1 MVSFVKQEIKK
12 MLKVLEYKSYK
23 NKAKSNHQKE
33 IILFA
38 TPLHGN
44 LGDHAIAIAEYK
56 LLQDNQLIP
65 FEVATGEKDNC
76 YNYLLRHIDED
87 AIICIT
93 GGGFIGSQW
102 LNEENFV
109 RQIIHDYSEHTIII
123 FPQTLYYKDD
133 ENGRKEYEI
142 SRNIYKQA
150 KKLNVF
156 VREEKSYKI
165 AKEMLPETNIQ
176 LVPDIVLYLKQQE
189 YQMKQDK
196 VLLCIRHDVES
207 KLKEEERKTIE
218 KIAEKYGTIENTDTV
233 INRGVKAKKRQEEVN
248 KKLKEFAESKLII
261 TDRLHGMIFAM
272 LTRTPCI
279 TLGNYNHKV
288 KGVYQWFNN
297 CNYVKY
303 LDNIDNLETIID
315 EIMKIKPEDYTTI
328 NLQSKYKKLEEILE
342 KEGKKN
348 G

>member
-1 MVSFVKQEIKK
+1 MDILESKEEIMIKQEIKK
-12 MLKVLEYKSYK
+12 MLKIHEYKNYK
-23 NKAKSNHQKE
+23 KKAKANHQKE

-44 LGDHAIAIAEYK
+44 LGDHAIAIAEYEM
-56 LLQDNQLIP
+56 LQNNQLIP
-65 FEVATGEKDNC
+65 FEIATGEKENC
-76 YNYLLRHIDED
+76 YEYVLQHIEKD

-109 RQIIHDYSEHTIII
+109 RQIIHDYSNHTIIV
-123 FPQTLYYKDD
+123 FPQTLYYKED
-133 ENGRKEYEI
+133 ENGRKEYET
-142 SRNIYKQA
+142 SKNIYEKA

-165 AKEMLPETNIQ
+165 AKQMLPETNIQ

-189 YQMKQDK
+189 YQTKQDK

-207 KLKEEERKTIE
+207 KLKEEERKMIE
-218 KIAEKYGTIENTDTV
+218 KVAQEQGTIEYTDTV
-233 INRGVKAKKRQEEVN
+233 INRGVKAKVRQEEVN
-248 KKLKEFAESKLII
+248 KKLQEFAESKLII

-288 KGVYQWFNN
+288 KGVYQWFKD

-303 LDNIDNLETIID
+303 LDNIDNLKETIE

-328 NLQSKYKKLEEILE
+328 NLRNQYTQLEEI
-342 KEGKKN
+342 
-348 G
+348 